1 MSAVDDEDDSEVAA
15 FPGQRPPRASVG
27 SHRIEEEDLRQGL

>member
-1 MSAVDDEDDSEVAA
+1 MSAVGEDDREVAA

-27 SHRIEEEDLRQGL
+27 SHRFEEEIVG